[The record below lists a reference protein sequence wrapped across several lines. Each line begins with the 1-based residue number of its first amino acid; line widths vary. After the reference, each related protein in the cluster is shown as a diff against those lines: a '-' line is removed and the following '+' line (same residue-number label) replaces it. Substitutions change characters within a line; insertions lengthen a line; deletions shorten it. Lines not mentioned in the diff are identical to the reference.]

1 MARDN
6 RIIRPPRHPGP
17 APAVSDAPT
26 REQRIALMVQQVLGE
41 VNARIDARQHARPV
55 TKRKRR

>member
-6 RIIRPPRHPGP
+6 HIIRPARPRKPQP
-17 APAVSDAPT
+17 KAPEPLT

-41 VNARIDARQHARPV
+41 VNARIDARPRADKSDKPKNR
-55 TKRKRR
+55 